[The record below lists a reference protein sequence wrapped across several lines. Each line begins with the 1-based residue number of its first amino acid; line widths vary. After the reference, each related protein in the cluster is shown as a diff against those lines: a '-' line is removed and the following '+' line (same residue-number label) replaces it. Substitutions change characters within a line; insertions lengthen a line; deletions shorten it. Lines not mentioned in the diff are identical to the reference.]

1 MNYSLE
7 IHNNF
12 DSLLEKKWDEFE
24 KKSVNYC
31 FQNFYWLKNWYLN
44 LENSTNTKIVN
55 ILVKKE
61 NNLKIILPFCIKK
74 HKGIKYLKWQG
85 DDRAD
90 YMSGLFTSDFEIEK
104 EEFLNLWHLIKNKV
118 GLFDIVYFERQPQFI
133 ENISNPFVK
142 FLNVEKDYFTSSII
156 LQKSYDEFSSQN
168 LKKKF
173 IDDTKRRVNS
183 LKKRGN
189 VSFNI
194 YEFSNEEKKKQ
205 LINKILDQKIQRIKE
220 LNLKDN
226 FNKEAREF
234 YTNFEDIKFKN
245 GKLHISS
252 LDVNNE
258 PISFHWGVRYKNR
271 FYHLIPT
278 TPNSEYMKF
287 SPGRILLQY
296 LIKWSIDEDLKEL
309 DFTIGDEP
317 YKKDWYNNK
326 STLFCYVEQNNLKFF
341 FIYLLIRTKIKSIN
355 FVKKFNFIKK
365 GYRKLT
371 RILR

>member
-1 MNYSLE
+1 M
-7 IHNNF
+7 
-12 DSLLEKKWDEFE
+12 
-24 KKSVNYC
+24 
-31 FQNFYWLKNWYLN
+31 
-44 LENSTNTKIVN
+44 
-55 ILVKKE
+55 
-61 NNLKIILPFCIKK
+61 
-74 HKGIKYLKWQG
+74 
-85 DDRAD
+85 
-90 YMSGLFTSDFEIEK
+90 
-104 EEFLNLWHLIKNKV
+104 
-118 GLFDIVYFERQPQFI
+118 
-133 ENISNPFVK
+133 
-142 FLNVEKDYFTSSII
+142 
-156 LQKSYDEFSSQN
+156 
-168 LKKKF
+168 
-173 IDDTKRRVNS
+173 
-183 LKKRGN
+183 
-189 VSFNI
+189 
-194 YEFSNEEKKKQ
+194 
-205 LINKILDQKIQRIKE
+205 
-220 LNLKDN
+220 
-226 FNKEAREF
+226 
-234 YTNFEDIKFKN
+234 
-245 GKLHISS
+245 HISS